1 MNKDLVY
8 TLTDKYIDK
17 TVQVIYQSINSPV
30 ELLNKVCTHLI
41 ANGGKRVRPRLMI
54 LTAGLIGGEK
64 HIDNDELINM
74 SAMTEI
80 LHTST
85 LMHDDVID
93 MSEKRRGVDSTNIA
107 FSNTLAV
114 LGGDYLFTKIFLA
127 INKIKDINQRIK
139 ITEVFSGTLSDLVE
153 GEIEQLQNIS
163 DKKLSEE
170 KYFKVIH
177 SKTSVLFEIC
187 TIVPG
192 ILANLSDEKIKALKI
207 FANCLGNAFQ
217 ITDDILDYTASIDE
231 MGKNAGDDLNEEK
244 ITLPIIYLINNAEAQ
259 NKDDLKDIEKAISE
273 HDIVKI
279 KYYLNKY
286 NTIEQTKQRAEQ
298 EVLEAY
304 KQLDLFDDSEY
315 KTALKQLAQ
324 MIINRSN

>member
-192 ILANLSDEKIKALKI
+192 VLADLSDEKIKALKI

-231 MGKNAGDDLNEEK
+231 MGKM
-244 ITLPIIYLINNAEAQ
+244 
-259 NKDDLKDIEKAISE
+259 
-273 HDIVKI
+273 
-279 KYYLNKY
+279 
-286 NTIEQTKQRAEQ
+286 
-298 EVLEAY
+298 LE
-304 KQLDLFDDSEY
+304 
-315 KTALKQLAQ
+315 
-324 MIINRSN
+324 MI